1 MSIPLSATVTHP
13 LGAFSRIEGGKTQEA
28 MTPYPRPDN
37 AADARGNFLRKIT
50 RSALFGVEADARG
63 FVPWKKTRSALLGVE
78 ADARGLALRK
88 KTRSALLGVEAD
100 ARGLV
105 PWKITRS
112 ALIGVE
118 ADARGLVPW
127 KITRSA
133 LIGVEADARGL
144 TPRKI
149 TRADPRGGRGRP
161 ARQNRAGFSG
171 ITGYADCSMLRLVFN
186 GQDIGQEIAF
196 ARYAPICLL
205 SKRLPNKPLENNALA
220 PGHGPTRESTPV
232 RRAARAAEEILK
244 RRIETLNFP
253 SLPCP
258 TREARV
264 GEGPLVLSPSKYER
278 GEGPTL
284 SAPRASP

>member
-1 MSIPLSATVTHP
+1 M
-13 LGAFSRIEGGKTQEA
+13 TQ
-28 MTPYPRPDN
+28 YPRPD
-37 AADARGNFLRKIT
+37 RP
-50 RSALFGVEADARG
+50 ADARG
-63 FVPWKKTRSALLGVE
+63 FVPWKIPRSALIGVE
-78 ADARGLALRK
+78 ADARGLVLRK

-105 PWKITRS
+105 LRKKTRSALLGVEADARGLVLRKKTRSALLGVEADARGLVLRKKTRS

-118 ADARGLVPW
+118 ADARGLVLR
-127 KITRSA
+127 KKTRS
-133 LIGVEADARGL
+133 
-144 TPRKI
+144 
-149 TRADPRGGRGRP
+149 DPRVGRGRP

-171 ITGYADCSMLRLVFN
+171 ITGYAEGSMLRLVFY
-186 GQDIGQEIAF
+186 GQDIGQAIAF

>member
-28 MTPYPRPDN
+28 MTPYPRPD
-37 AADARGNFLRKIT
+37 RP
-50 RSALFGVEADARG
+50 ADARG
-63 FVPWKKTRSALLGVE
+63 FVPWKKTRSALIGVE
-78 ADARGLALRK
+78 ADARGLTLRK
-88 KTRSALLGVEAD
+88 K
-100 ARGLV
+100 
-105 PWKITRS
+105 TRS

-118 ADARGLVPW
+118 ADARGLVLR
-127 KITRSA
+127 KKTRSALIGVEADARGLVLRKKTRSALIGVKADARGLVLRKKTRSA

-232 RRAARAAEEILK
+232 RRAARATSKVMNREKEK
-244 RRIETLNFP
+244 ETIGLQNGKSVPSFP
-253 SLPCP
+253 SP
-258 TREARV
+258 T
-264 GEGPLVLSPSKYER
+264 P
-278 GEGPTL
+278 
-284 SAPRASP
+284 

>member
-1 MSIPLSATVTHP
+1 
-13 LGAFSRIEGGKTQEA
+13 
-28 MTPYPRPDN
+28 MTPYPQPDN
-37 AADARGNFLRKIT
+37 AADARGLALRKIT
-50 RSALFGVEADARG
+50 RSALLGVEADARG
-63 FVPWKKTRSALLGVE
+63 LALRKKTRSALLGVEADARGLALRKKTRSALLGVE

-105 PWKITRS
+105 LRKKTRS
-112 ALIGVE
+112 AL
-118 ADARGLVPW
+118 L
-127 KITRSA
+127 
-133 LIGVEADARGL
+133 GVEADARGL

-232 RRAARAAEEILK
+232 RRAARATSKVMNREKEK
-244 RRIETLNFP
+244 ETIGLQNEKPVSPFP
-253 SLPCP
+253 SP
-258 TREARV
+258 T
-264 GEGPLVLSPSKYER
+264 P
-278 GEGPTL
+278 
-284 SAPRASP
+284 